1 MNGKQGARVGGV
13 SREVPFQG
21 FSAATSGPAL
31 SPCDEEWKR
40 PLDAK
45 QAEPALT
52 VAPLAVD
59 INRLLFDINSTFNP
73 LSRDCQINFHVSG
86 VRDGFVCLSVA
97 LPEGMTRAFVSI
109 LESMQGLVRCIDI
122 KSRAAAAQGKV
133 IDQAEKE
140 RRERFQADFRVDVCA
155 LFDDYISQGH
165 DRKEAVKL
173 TNKAMKVKSHP
184 WANHETV
191 SSVLRAAG
199 RFRKAR

>member
-1 MNGKQGARVGGV
+1 VTVQFETEKGTPLKSARYQGMEGG
-13 SREVPFQG
+13 F
-21 FSAATSGPAL
+21 PAL
-31 SPCDEEWKR
+31 PGMPSPI
-40 PLDAK
+40 
-45 QAEPALT
+45 
-52 VAPLAVD
+52 D
-59 INRLLFDINSTFNP
+59 IDRLLFDINSTFNP

-86 VRDGFVCLSVA
+86 VRDGYVCLSVA

-140 RRERFQADFRVDVCA
+140 RRERFQADFRVDVCT
-155 LFDDYISQGH
+155 LFDDYISRGH

-173 TNKAMKVKSHP
+173 TNKAMKVKFHP